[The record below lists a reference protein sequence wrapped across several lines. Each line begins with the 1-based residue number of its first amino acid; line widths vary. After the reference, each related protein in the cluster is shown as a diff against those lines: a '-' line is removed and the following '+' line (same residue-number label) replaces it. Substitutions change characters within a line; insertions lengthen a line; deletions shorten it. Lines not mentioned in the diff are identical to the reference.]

1 MKVKM
6 SENTN
11 LLFSARLKE
20 LRKKTGMTQEGLA
33 TVIDSN
39 RSNIANYEN
48 GKNFP
53 SIDVLDKLASV
64 FNCSTDY
71 LLGRN
76 NCIDVIE
83 EKHDIDTIS
92 ENIIKAKFIQTMDF
106 MFEDVIIIN
115 AANEEQLI
123 NKIKENEVIKINNA
137 GEIEYI
143 NSSYI
148 MFFGLE
154 EVNYE

>member
-1 MKVKM
+1 MKM
-6 SENTN
+6 IENII

-20 LRKKTGMTQEGLA
+20 LRIKKHMTQEELA
-33 TVIDSN
+33 KEIKSN

-53 SIDVLDKLASV
+53 SIDVLDKLASAL
-64 FNCSTDY
+64 NCSTDY
-71 LLGRN
+71 LIGRN
-76 NCIDVIE
+76 NCNDKIE
-83 EKHDIDTIS
+83 KEHNNDAIS
-92 ENIIKAKFIQTMDF
+92 KNIIKANFIQTMDF
-106 MFEDVIIIN
+106 MFEDVEILN
-115 AANEEQLI
+115 AINEEELL

-137 GEIEYI
+137 GETEYI

-154 EVNYE
+154 EN

>member
-1 MKVKM
+1 M

-11 LLFSARLKE
+11 LLFRKRLKE

-48 GKNFP
+48 GKNLP
-53 SIDVLDKLASV
+53 SIDTLSKLASI

-76 NCIDVIE
+76 NYIDVVE
-83 EKHDIDTIS
+83 ETHDIDIIS
-92 ENIIKAKFIQTMDF
+92 KNVIKAKFIQTMDF
-106 MFEDVIIIN
+106 MFEDVKIIN
-115 AANEEQLI
+115 VVNEEDLLH
-123 NKIKENEVIKINNA
+123 KIKESEVIKINNG

-154 EVNYE
+154 E